1 MLPTLSA
8 DSYNGRRD
16 NYYDYLISIIACK
29 SPCVEIFWEEL
40 CCTRKCK
47 AIAVP
52 KIFKIMMTI
61 AVTMTVMMLIKGLIQ
76 AHGWVALQDQEEAAM
91 VP

>member
-16 NYYDYLISIIACK
+16 NYYDYLISIIAHK
-29 SPCVEIFWEEL
+29 SPCVEIIWEEL

-52 KIFKIMMTI
+52 KISK
-61 AVTMTVMMLIKGLIQ
+61 L
-76 AHGWVALQDQEEAAM
+76 
-91 VP
+91 